1 MSWLSK
7 KTGRPKQ
14 EGGHKRVNVSISKQT
29 LEVLDQIKRK
39 YGDVN
44 FSQFVE
50 ELIKLYPELEE
61 TSKEM
66 LELSLELI
74 LDMLGRMG
82 KF

>member
-1 MSWLSK
+1 LSWLSK

-14 EGGHKRVNVSISKQT
+14 EGGHKRVNVSISKET
-29 LEVLDQIKRK
+29 LEILEEIKRK
-39 YGDVN
+39 YGNMN

-61 TSKEM
+61 TSKEGFNIALKM
-66 LELSLELI
+66 V
-74 LDMLGRMG
+74 LDMLNQLG